1 MAASNTPAPASPAL
15 TTFGLHRDTV
25 LLHWMVVLLFVLA
38 LTGVLGRNALTA
50 GDPLRPL
57 LRSLHILAGQVI
69 FVFALL
75 RAWVRWR
82 HPLPTTAATTPAAR
96 LSRWAANGVHG
107 LLYVVMFAQPITG
120 VLFLQAGD
128 KTVAFFGLAL
138 PMLVPSSPAL
148 HFQIKEFHQFIG
160 NSFYAL
166 ITMHVAGALWHHLVL
181 KDHTLRRM
189 LTLRAAAA
197 GPAAT
202 PPAITSAATLGDEL
216 PPALRRR
223 MVERVLAGRSPAQ
236 VAAAFGCPAQMVS
249 QWVAQAAGEHA
260 PAPSPLQPTVHS
272 AVRAAV
278 HAAAH
283 HATHPAHPP
292 ALATAPRTPAP
303 AVEFS
308 NTPTDRSN

>member
-1 MAASNTPAPASPAL
+1 MAPSNAPAPRPPAL
-15 TTFGLHRDTV
+15 TAFGLHRDTV
-25 LLHWMVVLLFVLA
+25 LLHWMVALLFVLA

-57 LRSLHILAGQVI
+57 LRSMHILAGQVI
-69 FVFALL
+69 FVFALM

-82 HPLPTTAATTPAAR
+82 HPMPSTVATTPAAR

-107 LLYVVMFAQPITG
+107 LLYGVMFAQPITG

-138 PMLVPSSPAL
+138 PMLVPSNPAL

-166 ITMHVAGALWHHLVL
+166 IAMHVAGALWHHLVL

-197 GPAAT
+197 PALAPAPAGAT
-202 PPAITSAATLGDEL
+202 DDELSPAI
-216 PPALRRR
+216 RRR
-223 MVERVLAGRSPAQ
+223 MVELVLAGRSPAQ
-236 VAAAFGCPAQMVS
+236 VAAAFGCTAQMVS
-249 QWVAQAAGEHA
+249 QWVAQATGERA
-260 PAPSPLQPTVHS
+260 LAPSPLQPTVQ
-272 AVRAAV
+272 AAV
-278 HAAAH
+278 
-283 HATHPAHPP
+283 HPAHPP
-292 ALATAPRTPAP
+292 ALATMPRSPAP
-303 AVEFS
+303 AAEFS